1 MSSQPKYADA
11 KYVFLTDFDGTIT
24 EVDSNDHMV
33 DSVGMGYTERRKIN
47 EKIIHEQISYRDGF
61 RTMVESVH
69 RPFAE
74 MEALVRR
81 DVPLDPGF
89 KEFHTYAKAH
99 DIPIIVVSS
108 GMVPIIRS
116 IFSNLIGE
124 EEANKIDVVANDVK
138 FTDPEKE
145 GKTWELV
152 YRHPDSHFGHD
163 KSLSILPYRDLP
175 NPPLLFFAGDGISD
189 MSAASHADVL
199 FVKDRKD
206 NDLKTYCD
214 KHKIKYTLFKDWTV
228 VKAMVEKIVSGEIP
242 IESVRKP
249 KV

>member
-1 MSSQPKYADA
+1 MICSLSLSQ
-11 KYVFLTDFDGTIT
+11 TIF
-24 EVDSNDHMV
+24 S
-33 DSVGMGYTERRKIN
+33 
-47 EKIIHEQISYRDGF
+47 
-61 RTMVESVH
+61 
-69 RPFAE
+69 
-74 MEALVRR
+74 

-89 KEFHTYAKAH
+89 KTFHAYAKEH

-124 EEANKIDVVANDVK
+124 EEASKIDVVANDVK
-138 FTDPEKE
+138 FTDP
-145 GKTWELV
+145 GKKGETWELI

-163 KSLSILPYRDLP
+163 KSLSITPYRDLP

-189 MSAASHADVL
+189 MSAARHADVL

-214 KHKIKYTLFKDWTV
+214 THKIKYTLFKDWTV
-228 VKAMVEKIVSGEIP
+228 VKAMVEKIISGEIP

-249 KV
+249 KE